1 MNLPNKLTMLRMLMI
16 PLFIACFYLPES
28 WLIGTLNGVPLLL
41 KYVLAAVVFLL
52 AYVTDTLDGRIA
64 RARGLVTDFG
74 KFADPLAD
82 KILVISALVCFLQ
95 TGLLGAYGAIPV
107 VVVLFREFAVSGI
120 RLVAASSGKV
130 VAANIWGKIKTV
142 SQMVGIAS
150 IFAMQ
155 SILEI
160 MSLLN
165 YSVKGLSEIF
175 LVIGITV
182 VWISTLFTIISGVI
196 YIKDNSSFLKDK

>member
-1 MNLPNKLTMLRMLMI
+1 MNLPNKLTLLRIILV
-16 PLFIACFYLPES
+16 PFFIATILIDFPLHYLVS
-28 WLIGTLNGVPLLL
+28 GILFGI
-41 KYVLAAVVFLL
+41 AS
-52 AYVTDTLDGRIA
+52 VTDSLDGRIA
-64 RARGLVTDFG
+64 RSQNLVTDFG

-175 LVIGITV
+175 LVIGIAV

>member
-1 MNLPNKLTMLRMLMI
+1 M
-16 PLFIACFYLPES
+16 
-28 WLIGTLNGVPLLL
+28 
-41 KYVLAAVVFLL
+41 
-52 AYVTDTLDGRIA
+52 
-64 RARGLVTDFG
+64 
-74 KFADPLAD
+74 
-82 KILVISALVCFLQ
+82 Q
-95 TGLLGAYGAIPV
+95 TGLLGAYGASPV

-175 LVIGITV
+175 LAIGITV

>member
-74 KFADPLAD
+74 KLIRRRTSCSPPPHSSCSAD
-82 KILVISALVCFLQ
+82 
-95 TGLLGAYGAIPV
+95 
-107 VVVLFREFAVSGI
+107 
-120 RLVAASSGKV
+120 
-130 VAANIWGKIKTV
+130 
-142 SQMVGIAS
+142 
-150 IFAMQ
+150 
-155 SILEI
+155 
-160 MSLLN
+160 
-165 YSVKGLSEIF
+165 
-175 LVIGITV
+175 
-182 VWISTLFTIISGVI
+182 
-196 YIKDNSSFLKDK
+196 LKS

>member
-1 MNLPNKLTMLRMLMI
+1 MNLPNKLTLLRIILV
-16 PLFIACFYLPES
+16 PFFIATILIDFPLHYLVS
-28 WLIGTLNGVPLLL
+28 GILFGI
-41 KYVLAAVVFLL
+41 AS
-52 AYVTDTLDGRIA
+52 VTDSLDGRIA
-64 RARGLVTDFG
+64 RSQNLVTDFG

-160 MSLLN
+160 MNLLN

-175 LVIGITV
+175 LVIGIAV